1 MKAFKVQLT
10 VTTTDIHLQ
19 QETGIWNTTVKYHFA
34 PTEMAKIKADRRQV
48 LVRMWGERN
57 PLTLLMGL

>member
-1 MKAFKVQLT
+1 MRAFKVQLT

-19 QETGIWNTTVKYHFA
+19 QKTGIWKTTVKYHFT
-34 PTEMAKIKADRRQV
+34 PTKIKADKRQV
-48 LVRMWGERN
+48 LLRMWREWN